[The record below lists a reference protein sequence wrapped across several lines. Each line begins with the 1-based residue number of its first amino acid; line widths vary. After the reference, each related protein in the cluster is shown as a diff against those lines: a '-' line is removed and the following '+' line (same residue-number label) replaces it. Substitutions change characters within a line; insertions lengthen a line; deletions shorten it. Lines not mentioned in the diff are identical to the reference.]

1 MTKQFPI
8 WVLLSDST
16 RARILTVA
24 GPEQPLVEQLALIHP
39 ASRARESEIYSDRPG
54 RVAQAHVGPHPGH
67 GSRSAME
74 PGTSAKEVEHQ
85 RFARQVAEELQQG
98 SNEHAYAR
106 LVVVSSPAF
115 LGLLRKEL
123 SPQVSQRISVTLDKD
138 YTHLALNELE
148 ERLKE
153 HLI

>member
-16 RARILTVA
+16 RARLLVVA

-85 RFARQVAEELQQG
+85 RFARQVAEELQHG
-98 SNEHAYAR
+98 FNDHAYAR

-123 SPQVSQRISVTLDKD
+123 SPQVSQRISATLDKD

-148 ERLKE
+148 ERLME